1 MPLTYTHKN
10 IRHQFTRITFQ
21 NNKTPAFN
29 QYDSSHTGETKRHK
43 YEIPSAEQ
51 KIRDCMYES
60 SFSTQSHSPG
70 LCRLSLSENKRHASQ
85 ILMHSSI
92 NLSSHQNL
100 STQNFLWNYCHCF
113 ALLYD
118 KGLLW
123 FVVFKRMV
131 HKSRATRR
139 KEEPLLEVLSLEIQ
153 ETCKAIDPYDCKT

>member
-1 MPLTYTHKN
+1 MSNKLRYPCNLKSCYLYRIVTQSEEKRPEYHIVIFSKQTCFMPLIYTHEN
-10 IRHQFTRITFQ
+10 ISHQFTHITFQ

-70 LCRLSLSENKRHASQ
+70 LCRLNLSENKRHASQ
-85 ILMHSSI
+85 ILMHPSI

-100 STQNFLWNYCHCF
+100 STQNFPWN
-113 ALLYD
+113 
-118 KGLLW
+118 
-123 FVVFKRMV
+123 
-131 HKSRATRR
+131 S
-139 KEEPLLEVLSLEIQ
+139 LSLL
-153 ETCKAIDPYDCKT
+153 CSAV

>member
-1 MPLTYTHKN
+1 MSNKLRYPCNLKSCYLYRTVTQSEEKEARIIIFVIFSKQTCFMPLIYTHEN
-10 IRHQFTRITFQ
+10 ITHQFTHITFQ

-29 QYDSSHTGETKRHK
+29 QHDSSHTGETKRHK

-51 KIRDCMYES
+51 MIRDCMYES

-100 STQNFLWNYCHCF
+100 STQNFLWH
-113 ALLYD
+113 
-118 KGLLW
+118 
-123 FVVFKRMV
+123 
-131 HKSRATRR
+131 S
-139 KEEPLLEVLSLEIQ
+139 LSLL
-153 ETCKAIDPYDCKT
+153 CSAV